1 MMKVGIGLFWGGMEP
16 GDLTTV
22 ASAADELGYES
33 VWIWEHLVYPKVIRS
48 KYPYSPDGT
57 PPFADDRTLDPWV
70 TLGHIA
76 AVTKR
81 IRLGTNIYIL
91 PLRNPFI
98 TARSVLTVDILSGG
112 RVMLGAGVGWLAE
125 EYELLGEDFHNRGQ
139 RAEEI
144 VAVLKALW
152 TQPEPEYH
160 GRFYDF
166 GPVRFEPKPVQ
177 KPHPPIIFGGESD
190 AAMRRAARLGDGWIS
205 SGALETPETA
215 AAKVAKLMAWRREA
229 GRADEPFEI
238 TVVGGAWLDREALRR
253 FEEAGVT
260 RLLMAPW
267 FAPQTAQ
274 AMAKEGTARA
284 WSKERLAGG
293 PVLDNILNGLYQYA
307 EQVLS
312 KQG

>member
-16 GDLTTV
+16 GDLAAV

-152 TQPEPEYH
+152 TQPEPEFH

-190 AAMRRAARLGDGWIS
+190 AAMRRAAKLGDGWIS

-229 GRADEPFEI
+229 GRQEEPFEI
-238 TVVGGAWLDREALRR
+238 TMVGGAWLDLDELRR

-267 FAPQTAQ
+267 FAPQVAQ
-274 AMAKEGTARA
+274 AMATEGTARA
-284 WSKERLAGG
+284 WSKERLRGG
-293 PVLDNILNGLYQYA
+293 PVLDSIFNGLYQYA
-307 EQVLS
+307 DRVLS